1 MAASSSPH
9 LTVRAATR
17 KVVLSTAR
25 AERHLAGRKDG
36 VNRRHRLRTA
46 VAAVR
51 AMAKSLPAYL
61 AEQRRL
67 RAEPKHKKLLRALR
81 APITPRVE
89 PAKKPGLVSR
99 LRRLFSRRTAP

>member
-1 MAASSSPH
+1 MAASFSPH
-9 LTVRAATR
+9 LTRRSATR

-25 AERHLAGRKDG
+25 AERHMAGRKDS
-36 VNRRHRLRTA
+36 VTRRFRLRTA

-67 RAEPKHKKLLRALR
+67 RDEPTHKKILRKLR
-81 APITPRVE
+81 APIPSATRRQGKTATLVE
-89 PAKKPGLVSR
+89 KLKHFF
-99 LRRLFSRRTAP
+99 RRKSA